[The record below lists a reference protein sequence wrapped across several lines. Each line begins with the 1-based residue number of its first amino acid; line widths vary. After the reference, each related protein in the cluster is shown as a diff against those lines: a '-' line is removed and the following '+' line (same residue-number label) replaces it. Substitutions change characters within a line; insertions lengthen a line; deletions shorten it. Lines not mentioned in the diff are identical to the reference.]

1 MLFSKC
7 SKRDTM
13 IVSESLKI
21 QKRIVSDMILDMMD
35 EIETEQEDMKSFLT
49 EQR

>member
-1 MLFSKC
+1 
-7 SKRDTM
+7 M